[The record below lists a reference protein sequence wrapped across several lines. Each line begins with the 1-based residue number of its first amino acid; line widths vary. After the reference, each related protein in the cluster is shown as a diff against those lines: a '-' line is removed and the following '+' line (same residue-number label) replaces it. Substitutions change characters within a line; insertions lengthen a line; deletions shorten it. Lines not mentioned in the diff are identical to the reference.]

1 MFDTNTAS
9 MGRAE
14 GEETVSCAFGAFWR
28 CRKSAMGAETNL
40 ELKDGVEL
48 RVMSLARNY

>member
-9 MGRAE
+9 MGTAE
-14 GEETVSCAFGAFWR
+14 GEKAVSCEFGAFWK
-28 CRKSAMGAETNL
+28 CGKSAMGAETHLGL
-40 ELKDGVEL
+40 EDGVEL